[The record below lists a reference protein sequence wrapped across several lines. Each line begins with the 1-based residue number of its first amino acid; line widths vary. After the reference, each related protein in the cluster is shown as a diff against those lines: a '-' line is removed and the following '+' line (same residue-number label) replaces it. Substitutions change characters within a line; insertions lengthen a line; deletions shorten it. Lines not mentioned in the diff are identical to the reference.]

1 MVQHYQTSNFPTS
14 QSELI
19 FLKNL
24 LSFFSCPETT
34 FLLQNQQTKFVATL
48 TQVRLNVVLV
58 VLNLFTLLMVYLHA
72 RPEGTA
78 LRQQEEL

>member
-1 MVQHYQTSNFPTS
+1 MCN
-14 QSELI
+14 I
-19 FLKNL
+19 FRQVI
-24 LSFFSCPETT
+24 
-34 FLLQNQQTKFVATL
+34 FLLQNQHLFSYKICRVSFSCPKTPFLLQNHQIKFVATL
-48 TQVRLNVVLV
+48 SQVRLNVLLV